1 MQHGFRDRRRELRMV
16 CFVANF
22 LVSNLFFF
30 WWSAAMFNSSSPF
43 RACSCVPETSSRT
56 TPQPAA
62 ALKPLK
68 LPLLGQKVLLEA
80 WCFDSK
86 LWLSVLQTRCTN
98 PTNTTPLLIRIL
110 RPEQMRYLPRAEGG
124 ATDQRHGTKAKHTQK
139 AR

>member
-1 MQHGFRDRRRELRMV
+1 
-16 CFVANF
+16 
-22 LVSNLFFF
+22 
-30 WWSAAMFNSSSPF
+30 MFNSSSPF

-86 LWLSVLQTRCTN
+86 LWFSVLQTRY
-98 PTNTTPLLIRIL
+98 TTPLLIRIL

-124 ATDQRHGTKAKHTQK
+124 ATDQRHEQRLSILRRRGNKQVAGRYW
-139 AR
+139 ARLAVITARSSH